1 MNTGQQGT
9 PVAVHEHYKRFSAY
23 NAWANARLY
32 DAATALTDF
41 ERKRDIRGYFQSLH
55 GTLNHL
61 LAADRIWLRRLTGEG
76 EAPAKLNEILYA
88 DFNALREAREAEDR
102 RLSTF
107 VAGLAKADLTQ
118 IVEYENTRG
127 EPKALA
133 LNLIL
138 THLFNHQTHHRGQ
151 ATQMLRQ
158 LGVAEPP
165 ALDLLYFAL
174 PAD

>member
-1 MNTGQQGT
+1 ML
-9 PVAVHEHYKRFSAY
+9 EHYKRFAAY

-61 LAADRIWLRRLTGEG
+61 LVADRIWLHRLTGEG
-76 EAPAKLNEILYA
+76 DAPDRLDAVLYT
-88 DFNALREAREAEDR
+88 DFNALRAAREAEDD
-102 RLSTF
+102 RLQDF
-107 VAGLAKADLTQ
+107 VATLSAADFDKV
-118 IVEYENTRG
+118 INYSDTRG
-127 EPKALA
+127 EPKSLA
-133 LNLIL
+133 LRLIL
-138 THLFNHQTHHRGQ
+138 AHLFNHQTHHRGQ
-151 ATQMLRQ
+151 ATHMLRQ

-174 PAD
+174 PSP

>member
-1 MNTGQQGT
+1 MLD
-9 PVAVHEHYKRFSAY
+9 HFSRFAAY

-41 ERKRDIRGYFQSLH
+41 ERKRDIKGYFTSLH

-61 LAADRIWLRRLTGEG
+61 LSADRIWLHRLTGAG
-76 EAPAKLNEILYA
+76 EPPASLDAILYET
-88 DFNALREAREAEDR
+88 FEELREAREAEDKR
-102 RLSTF
+102 ISDF
-107 VAGLAKADLTQ
+107 VSALTDADL
-118 IVEYENTRG
+118 EAELAYENTRG
-127 EPKALA
+127 EAKTLA
-133 LNLIL
+133 RQMIL

-174 PAD
+174 PSA

>member
-1 MNTGQQGT
+1 M
-9 PVAVHEHYKRFSAY
+9 HEHFKRFAAY

-61 LAADRIWLRRLTGEG
+61 LAADRIWLKRLTGEG
-76 EAPAKLNEILYA
+76 EAPARLGEILFT
-88 DFNALREAREAEDR
+88 DFNALREVREAEDA
-102 RLSTF
+102 RLTAYVGALSGDALDRI
-107 VAGLAKADLTQ
+107 VA
-118 IVEYENTRG
+118 YENTRG
-127 EPKALA
+127 EPKSLA
-133 LNLIL
+133 VKMIL
-138 THLFNHQTHHRGQ
+138 AHVFNHQTHHRGQ
-151 ATQMLRQ
+151 ATHMLRQ

-174 PAD
+174 PGA